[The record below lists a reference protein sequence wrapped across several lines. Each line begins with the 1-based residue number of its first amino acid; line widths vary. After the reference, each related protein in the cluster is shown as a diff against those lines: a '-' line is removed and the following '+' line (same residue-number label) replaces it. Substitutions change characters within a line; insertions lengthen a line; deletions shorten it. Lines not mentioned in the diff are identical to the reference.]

1 MKCGV
6 EMQSGSATE
15 PAVEIRAAYHAYADR
30 PVLNG
35 LDLVVSRGEI
45 YALLGGNGAGK
56 STTLSALLGF
66 IAPSQGS
73 VRVCGIDP
81 VVEPTRARSTLAYV
95 PESVALY
102 DHLSARENLDY
113 FLALANADRSVG
125 SVIDP
130 ALAAVGLPDTAW
142 DKRVGGFSKGMR
154 QKVAI
159 ALALARHVPVLLL
172 DEPTSGL
179 DPQATIEFNRL
190 LETARSRGVAV
201 LMVTHDLLS
210 AADVADRIGFLAGG
224 RIVEEQSAATGSA
237 RFDLNA
243 LHQRYARPMSVA
255 AA

>member
-1 MKCGV
+1 MHHRYGAR
-6 EMQSGSATE
+6 E
-15 PAVEIRAAYHAYADR
+15 
-30 PVLNG
+30 VLRG
-35 LDLVVSRGEI
+35 IDLQVAPGQI

-56 STTLSALLGF
+56 STTLNALLGF
-66 IAPSQGS
+66 LAPASGT

-81 VVEPTRARSTLAYV
+81 AAAPAEARARLAYV

-102 DHLSARENLDY
+102 DHLSARENIDY
-113 FLALANADRSVG
+113 FLALAGAERGRS

-130 ALAAVGLPDTAW
+130 ALEAVGLPGHAW

-179 DPQATIEFNRL
+179 DPKATLEFNAL
-190 LETARSRGVAV
+190 LATARARDVAI

-210 AADVADRIGFLAGG
+210 AVDIADRIGFLAEG
-224 RIVEEQSAATGSA
+224 RIEEERTAGPTGE

-243 LHQRYARPMSVA
+243 LHARYANPGVA
-255 AA
+255 A

>member
-1 MKCGV
+1 
-6 EMQSGSATE
+6 MQHSPDPAIVIRDVHHRYGS
-15 PAVEIRAAYHAYADR
+15 RD
-30 PVLNG
+30 VLRG
-35 LDLVVSRGEI
+35 IDLQVAPGQI

-56 STTLSALLGF
+56 STTLNALLGF
-66 IAPSQGS
+66 IKPAAGS

-81 VVEPTRARSTLAYV
+81 AGAPAEARAKLAYV

-102 DHLSARENLDY
+102 DHLSARENIDY
-113 FLALANADRSVG
+113 FLALASAERGRDM
-125 SVIDP
+125 VIDP
-130 ALAAVGLPDTAW
+130 ALEAVGLPRHAW

-179 DPQATIEFNRL
+179 DPQATIEFNAL
-190 LETARSRGVAV
+190 LATARARDVAI

-210 AADVADRIGFLAGG
+210 AVDIADRIGFLADG
-224 RIVEEQSAATGSA
+224 RIEEERVAGTGGE

-243 LHQRYARPMSVA
+243 LHARYAGPRA